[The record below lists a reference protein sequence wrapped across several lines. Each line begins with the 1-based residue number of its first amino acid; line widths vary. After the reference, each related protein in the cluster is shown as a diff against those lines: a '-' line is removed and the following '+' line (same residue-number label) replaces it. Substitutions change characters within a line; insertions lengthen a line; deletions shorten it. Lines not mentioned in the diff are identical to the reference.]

1 MSENGNN
8 QQKPPRK
15 KGLTSLTLE
24 WLAEKFRRT
33 ERIKDALSRG
43 TYRVDSN
50 EVAKAMLNSEQQ
62 QK

>member
-33 ERIKDALSRG
+33 ERIKDALHRG
-43 TYRVDSN
+43 TYQVDSN

>member
-15 KGLTSLTLE
+15 RGLTSLTLE

-33 ERIKDALSRG
+33 ERIKDALHRG
-43 TYRVDSN
+43 TYQVDSN

>member
-1 MSENGNN
+1 MTDNGSN

-33 ERIKDALSRG
+33 ERIKDALNRG
-43 TYRVDSN
+43 TYQVDSS
-50 EVAKAMLNSEQQ
+50 EVAKAMLNNDQGH
-62 QK
+62 K

>member
-8 QQKPPRK
+8 QHKPPRK